1 MASRLAMTAAAIAM
15 VAATL
20 PALPVSAQPQAAPPP
35 VFTRLDPAQAV
46 EILQDAGYRA
56 TITHTENRQ
65 VDIQSR
71 MSGLT
76 VYMTLMG
83 CTEGR
88 QCTSIQ
94 MRLTTDLAYFGMTNE
109 RRADIEAAMVAT
121 NRWANH
127 RRYSVSYVYFSRN
140 SNQHIVALAT
150 DHSLFG
156 GSTRE
161 AIAHTI
167 RKYGDLAGEFVTF
180 MRDPANRQM
189 PNL

>member
-20 PALPVSAQPQAAPPP
+20 PALPASAQPQASPPP
-35 VFTRLDPAQAV
+35 VVTRLDPSDAV
-46 EILQDAGYRA
+46 QILQDAGYRA
-56 TITHTENRQ
+56 TIAHTEDRQ

-71 MSGLT
+71 MSGLN

-94 MRLTTDLAYFGMTNE
+94 MRLTADLAYFGMTNE

-127 RRYSVSYVYFSRN
+127 RRYATSYVYFSRN
-140 SNQHIVALAT
+140 SNQHIVALAA
-150 DHSLFG
+150 DHALFG

-167 RKYGDLAGEFVTF
+167 RNYGDLAGEFVTF

-189 PNL
+189 PSL

>member
-15 VAATL
+15 VAATV
-20 PALPVSAQPQAAPPP
+20 PALPAPAI
-35 VFTRLDPAQAV
+35 VTRLDPADAV
-46 EILQDAGYRA
+46 QILQDAGYRA
-56 TITHTENRQ
+56 TITHTEDRQ

-94 MRLTTDLAYFGMTNE
+94 MRLTTDLAFLGMTNE

-127 RRYSVSYVYFSRN
+127 RRYAISYVYFSRN
-140 SNQHIVALAT
+140 SNQHIVALAAEQRMI
-150 DHSLFG
+150 G

-167 RKYGDLAGEFVTF
+167 RTYGDLAGEFVTF

-189 PNL
+189 PSL